1 MKNQTVLVLG
11 GTSGM
16 GLAIAQAAQA
26 HGAGRVVVAGR
37 TAGQSEAA
45 VAVLGPR
52 VKVRTLDVTDDEAL
66 RDLMIRIGPI
76 DHLVF
81 TAGGFRTAPMRE
93 QTLEDASYGMDIK
106 FWGAWK
112 AVRHADIRPGGSVL
126 LFSGSASRRP
136 RAGGVIM
143 AATNAAVE
151 GLGRALAIELSPIRV
166 NVLSPGFVPD
176 TGVYAAMSAADREA
190 MTGQVAQVLPVR
202 RAGAAADIAQAALA
216 LMTNPYITG
225 VVLDVDGGG
234 TIA

>member
-1 MKNQTVLVLG
+1 MQSQSVLVLG

-26 HGAGRVVVAGR
+26 QGAARVVVAGR
-37 TAGQSEAA
+37 SATHSQAA
-45 VAVLGPR
+45 MAVLGPGAE
-52 VKVRTLDVTDDEAL
+52 VATLDVTDDEAL
-66 RDLMIRIGPI
+66 RDLMARIGPV

-81 TAGGFRTAPMRE
+81 TAGDFRSAPMRA
-93 QTLEDASYGMDIK
+93 QSLKDASYGMDIK

-112 AVRHADIRPGGSVL
+112 AVRYAGIRSGGSVL

-151 GLGRALAIELSPIRV
+151 GLGRALAIELAPIRV
-166 NVLSPGFVPD
+166 NVLAPGFVPD
-176 TGVYAAMSAADREA
+176 TGVYAAMSVEDREA
-190 MTGQVAQVLPVR
+190 MTGQVVKELPAR
-202 RAGAAADIAQAALA
+202 RAGASADIAQAALA

-225 VVLDVDGGG
+225 IVLDVDGGG